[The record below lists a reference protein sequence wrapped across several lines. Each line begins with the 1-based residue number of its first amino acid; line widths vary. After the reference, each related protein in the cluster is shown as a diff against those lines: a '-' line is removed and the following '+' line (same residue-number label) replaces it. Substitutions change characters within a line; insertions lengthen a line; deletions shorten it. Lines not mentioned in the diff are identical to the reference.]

1 MKYHDLILILSMMAA
16 GGAVAT
22 PASQAQATGESRH
35 EIPANA
41 SSYRRSFAFHR
52 IPDVKMVDMNGSQFS
67 LREGLHGDEPVLLN
81 FIFTRCAAICP
92 QMSATFRHVQEKLGK
107 NRGKVR
113 MVSIFIDP
121 ENDTPAR
128 LREYAEKYQAG
139 PQWHMLTGN
148 VEDSIAI
155 QRAFGAF
162 RGGSKPDYSPVTFI
176 RAGGAD
182 KTWVRLDG
190 LASASDIIREYRML
204 AGS

>member
-1 MKYHDLILILSMMAA
+1 MKYHDLILILGMLAA

-22 PASQAQATGESRH
+22 PASQAQATGEFRH
-35 EIPANA
+35 EIPANGNG
-41 SSYRRSFAFHR
+41 YRRSFAFYR
-52 IPDVKMVDMNGSQFS
+52 IPDLKMVDVNGSQFS

-81 FIFTRCAAICP
+81 FIFTRCTAICP
-92 QMSATFRHVQEKLGK
+92 RMSDTFRHVQEKLGK

-128 LREYAEKYQAG
+128 LRKYAEKYQAG

-148 VEDSIAI
+148 VADSIAI

-162 RGGSKPDYSPVTFI
+162 RGGNNLDYSPVTFI

-204 AGS
+204 VRS